1 MPVMN
6 TAPKMSR
13 AIISKKRFSQ
23 LQGRDDCNSSTQL
36 DNQSTL
42 PSFPKATAETRNF
55 GKIKLLANGL
65 AYNKMISD
73 S

>member
-23 LQGRDDCNSSTQL
+23 LQGRDDYNNSTKL
-36 DNQSTL
+36 DNQSIL
-42 PSFPKATAETRNF
+42 PTFPQTTAETRDF

-65 AYNKMISD
+65 ANNKMISNT
-73 S
+73 

>member
-1 MPVMN
+1 MN

-13 AIISKKRFSQ
+13 AIISKKRSSQ
-23 LQGRDDCNSSTQL
+23 LQGRDDYNSSTQL
-36 DNQSTL
+36 DNQPTV
-42 PSFPKATAETRNF
+42 PTFPQTTAETRNL

-65 AYNKMISD
+65 ANNRMISN